1 MLLEGGV
8 AMVSGTGEALA
19 DERCEEEG
27 EGYDRRR
34 PAWKFGWSG
43 CSSGGEMDRSER
55 SESSEAVGEEGGAE
69 LSGELDLKLL

>member
-1 MLLEGGV
+1 
-8 AMVSGTGEALA
+8 MVSGTGEALA

-55 SESSEAVGEEGGAE
+55 PESSEAVELVGEEGGAE
-69 LSGELDLKLL
+69 LSGELDLKLLKSMVR